1 MTESKT
7 GRTQGMV
14 SEGVLQGSR
23 EGPRL
28 LQPWGAGPPGA
39 GGPGSEWEVAAGL
52 GVCEAFGGLGALPHE
67 PGTPAFLSSHPL
79 LRASTKEALGKCL
92 LNEDRGLIL
101 SQGVRGWVRA
111 RRGWLAGCLLITS
124 HLCMPPVVGEP
135 SLQRP
140 PLCSLK
146 VRSLGQFL
154 ISGRLPSLALGPGD
168 LEVDKTWSTPPSLLR
183 RAGNRRERE

>member
-28 LQPWGAGPPGA
+28 LQPWGEGPPGA

-52 GVCEAFGGLGALPHE
+52 GVCEAFGGLGALDPR
-67 PGTPAFLSSHPL
+67 FLVFTSSAQGQHKGGPWEV
-79 LRASTKEALGKCL
+79 LRPRA
-92 LNEDRGLIL
+92 DF
-101 SQGVRGWVRA
+101 VRGRQRLGQSKKRLA
-111 RRGWLAGCLLITS
+111 RRVSAD
-124 HLCMPPVVGEP
+124 HQPPLHASSGGRALSPEAT
-135 SLQRP
+135 
-140 PLCSLK
+140 LCSLK
-146 VRSLGQFL
+146 VRPLGQFL

-183 RAGNRRERE
+183 RARNHGERE